1 MKHRDKI
8 QHKPADELE
17 MCTADGRKL
26 WGSLSV
32 SPIRDEKGQ
41 VTASRSIV
49 SDIAERKRAEEDL
62 HRSEQ
67 DLAIRNQVANIFLA
81 LPDEEI
87 YAEVLQVILERM
99 ESKYGIF
106 GYIDDNG
113 NLVCPSMTRDIWNQC
128 QIPDKDIIF
137 PRQKWGGIWGR
148 ALIEKK
154 TLYSNK
160 PLPAPEGHIPIRRVL
175 VVPLTYEGEVIGILA
190 VANKPTD
197 YNEKDIQVL
206 ETIANHIAPILKVRL
221 QMDRK
226 EEDRKRA
233 EKLFRTVCDSSPIG
247 IYITQDGKFQYVNPQ
262 FQHLLGYSESELL
275 GTDSASYILPADRDV
290 VRSNAIAR
298 LISTSR
304 MSSQLYAETTP

>member
-17 MCTADGRKL
+17 MRTADGRKL

-32 SPIRDEKGQ
+32 RPIRDEKGQ

-99 ESKYGIF
+99 ESKYGVF

-113 NLVCPSMTRDIWNQC
+113 DLVCPSMTRDIWDQC

-137 PRQKWGGIWGR
+137 PRQKWVGGQ
-148 ALIEKK
+148 
-154 TLYSNK
+154 N
-160 PLPAPEGHIPIRRVL
+160 P
-175 VVPLTYEGEVIGILA
+175 
-190 VANKPTD
+190 PT
-197 YNEKDIQVL
+197 
-206 ETIANHIAPILKVRL
+206 RW
-221 QMDRK
+221 
-226 EEDRKRA
+226 
-233 EKLFRTVCDSSPIG
+233 
-247 IYITQDGKFQYVNPQ
+247 
-262 FQHLLGYSESELL
+262 
-275 GTDSASYILPADRDV
+275 
-290 VRSNAIAR
+290 
-298 LISTSR
+298 
-304 MSSQLYAETTP
+304 